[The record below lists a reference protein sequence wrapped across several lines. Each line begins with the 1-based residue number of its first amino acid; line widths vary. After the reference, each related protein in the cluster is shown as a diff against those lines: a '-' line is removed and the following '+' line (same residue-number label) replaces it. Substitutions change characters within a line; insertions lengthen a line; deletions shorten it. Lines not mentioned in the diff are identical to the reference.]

1 MQSRKRRCKRPLSE
15 HNAYFI
21 DTIAR
26 AGASPYFKFF
36 ARGDDGNAQHHF
48 DWSNLKNLN
57 YGNPEVHRPV
67 IEAFAHRIREFDIEI
82 FASMRLGA
90 RAAGNDVVGAQLL
103 YLP

>member
-1 MQSRKRRCKRPLSE
+1 VLDGATSARWMQSRKRRCKRPLSE

-36 ARGDDGNAQHHF
+36 ARGDDGNAQHYF

-67 IEAFAHRIREFDIEI
+67 IEAFAHRIREFDIDD
-82 FASMRLGA
+82 FRVD
-90 RAAGNDVVGAQLL
+90 AAWGPGSGQ
-103 YLP
+103 